1 MHCDVPVLRRA
12 AMNYLARREHST
24 FELHE
29 KLLNKYP
36 KLTIKELDIALNQ
49 LQNEN
54 LLSDERFT
62 ESYIRYRKGK
72 GFGYKHIKAELGLRR
87 VDPIII
93 NKYLFIDDDD
103 WEKIASDLVSKKV
116 RYQHQTQYGS
126 KLHKKIIR
134 FMESRGFTLH
144 EIKKALN
151 QRMTFCKT
159 AEK

>member
-72 GFGYKHIKAELGLRR
+72 GFGYKHIKAELGVRR

-93 NKYLFIDDDD
+93 AKYLFIDDDD
-103 WEKIASDLVSKKV
+103 WEKIALDLVSK
-116 RYQHQTQYGS
+116 
-126 KLHKKIIR
+126 
-134 FMESRGFTLH
+134 
-144 EIKKALN
+144 
-151 QRMTFCKT
+151 
-159 AEK
+159 

>member
-36 KLTIKELDIALNQ
+36 NLTIKELDIALNQ

-62 ESYIRYRKGK
+62 ESYIRYRKGR
-72 GFGYKHIKAELGLRR
+72 GFGYKHIKAELGVRR

-93 NKYLFIDDDD
+93 AKYLFIDDDD
-103 WEKIASDLVSKKV
+103 WEKIALDLVSKKV
-116 RYQHQTQYGS
+116 RYQDQTQYGS
-126 KLHKKIIR
+126 KLHQKIIR
-134 FMESRGFTLH
+134 FMESRGFTVH

>member
-1 MHCDVPVLRRA
+1 
-12 AMNYLARREHST
+12 LARREHST

-36 KLTIKELDIALNQ
+36 NLTIKDLDRALTQ

-62 ESYIRYRKGK
+62 ESYIRYRKDK
-72 GFGYKHIKAELGLRR
+72 GFGYLHIKAELRLRK

-93 NKYLFIDDDD
+93 AKYLFIDDYD
-103 WEKIASDLVSKKV
+103 WERIALDLVSKKV
-116 RYQHQTQYGS
+116 RYEHQIQYGS
-126 KLHKKIIR
+126 KLHQKITR
-134 FMESRGFTLH
+134 FMESRGFTVH

-159 AEK
+159 TEK

>member
-29 KLLNKYP
+29 KLLKKYP
-36 KLTIKELDIALNQ
+36 KLAIKELDLALNQ
-49 LQNEN
+49 LQKEN

-72 GFGYKHIKAELGLRR
+72 GFGYKHIKAELGARR

-93 NKYLFIDDDD
+93 AKYLFIDDDD
-103 WEKIASDLVSKKV
+103 WEKIALDLVSKKV
-116 RYQHQTQYGS
+116 RYQDQTQYGS
-126 KLHKKIIR
+126 KLHQKIIR
-134 FMESRGFTLH
+134 FMESRGFTVH

-159 AEK
+159 TEK